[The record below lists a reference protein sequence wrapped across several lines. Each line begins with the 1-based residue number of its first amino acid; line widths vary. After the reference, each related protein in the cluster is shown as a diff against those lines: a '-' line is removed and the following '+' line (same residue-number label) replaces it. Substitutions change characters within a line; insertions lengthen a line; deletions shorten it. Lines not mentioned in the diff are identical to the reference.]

1 MSFFIVVLDT
11 CVLFP
16 SSLRDILL
24 RTAEANLYRV
34 YFTEDI
40 LEELRRNL
48 MHQRGIAED
57 KAQRLIDNIKEAFPE
72 SLITHHR
79 SLIPAMPINEKD
91 RHVLAAAVASSAQ
104 VIVTQNLKDFP
115 QGYLSSFGVEAQAP
129 DEFLVHLFYLAPKQV
144 INIIAMQAQD
154 LQKPPKTVIEL
165 LDTLKQHAPNFV
177 SLIRNYLSK
186 STSS

>member
-1 MSFFIVVLDT
+1 MMLSSAGGMYQCHLLSLCLIHAFSF
-11 CVLFP
+11 
-16 SSLRDILL
+16 LRHFATYYCA
-24 RTAEANLYRV
+24 R
-34 YFTEDI
+34 
-40 LEELRRNL
+40 
-48 MHQRGIAED
+48 QR
-57 KAQRLIDNIKEAFPE
+57 
-72 SLITHHR
+72 
-79 SLIPAMPINEKD
+79 PINEKD

-129 DEFLVHLFYLAPKQV
+129 DEFLMHLFYLAPKQV

-177 SLIRNYLSK
+177 NLIRNYLFK